1 MDVIATLLVAPSF
14 IPQCLVHGQGTALW
28 IHPPTHVYMH
38 AHPCVGVYMGHTHVD
53 THNLSTQH
61 SRTKGPKSTH
71 ACRCPHLLATHTHAH
86 PHTHMHVHTCT
97 HIHMHTHNMHTHTPY
112 KLTHT
117 CTHSHL
123 NTWGS
128 EGSQGTVDVEGGPP
142 SLTTSAPK
150 GISQGRASFAHSL
163 PTFWGH
169 LSQWCSTLSYRSC
182 SSLPTW
188 KPLQPHPHLSS
199 NRLAA
204 PLPTA
209 SELWLHLLTQCKPRT
224 VRAGPRRPHMCTN
237 LWSVNK

>member
-1 MDVIATLLVAPSF
+1 MQVPTLT
-14 IPQCLVHGQGTALW
+14 C
-28 IHPPTHVYMH
+28 HPHTCTPTHLYACTHMH
-38 AHPCVGVYMGHTHVD
+38 
-53 THNLSTQH
+53 
-61 SRTKGPKSTH
+61 
-71 ACRCPHLLATHTHAH
+71 THTHA
-86 PHTHMHVHTCT
+86 
-97 HIHMHTHNMHTHTPY
+97 HTHNMHTHTPY

-150 GISQGRASFAHSL
+150 GISQGRASFAHSV

-169 LSQWCSTLSYRSC
+169 LSQWCSTLPYRSC